1 MLSII
6 IPTLNERNNIDE
18 NIKIFSNLLN
28 KIKYEIIFVDD
39 ASDDGTFEY
48 CQKLGLTSPNI
59 RSILRDDRKGLSSA
73 LVEGILSAKYPI
85 VCAVDADLQ
94 YDLSNV
100 LEAYN
105 LIAKEDFDI
114 VIMSRTMLTD
124 RSKTDLSNKR
134 LIMTSLSSKISRLIT
149 PRIKDPNS
157 GFFLLKKKLI
167 LDEINNLSKVG
178 FKLLLDILITY
189 KKKKL
194 KIFEIET
201 DFNERKFGESK
212 LNLGIFVDLIEM
224 FIDKYTNRIISG
236 SFFLFLLSG
245 SISFFIQTYF
255 IILDNYPYFTK
266 VNIIL
271 ISSLV
276 AMVLNFYLNNEI
288 TFREKKLKGKF
299 FYMGAF
305 KFILICS
312 IGFFININVQNKL
325 NFFNFYTFSISTL
338 IASFW
343 NYSVSKNFVWKIK

>member
-18 NIKIFSNLLN
+18 NIKIFSKLLN
-28 KIKYEIIFVDD
+28 TIKYEIIFVDD
-39 ASDDGTFEY
+39 ASEDATFEY
-48 CQKLGLTSPNI
+48 CQKLGLTLPNI

-73 LVEGILSAKYPI
+73 LVEGILSARYPI
-85 VCAVDADLQ
+85 VCVVDADLQ
-94 YDLSNV
+94 YDLRNV
-100 LEAYN
+100 MDAYN
-105 LIAKEDFDI
+105 LIAKEDYDI
-114 VIMSRTMLTD
+114 VIMSRTMLKD
-124 RSKTDLSNKR
+124 RSKTDLSNNR
-134 LIMTSLSSKISRLIT
+134 FIMTSLSSKISRLIT
-149 PRIKDPNS
+149 PGIKDPNS
-157 GFFLLKKKLI
+157 GFFLLKKELI
-167 LDEINNLSKVG
+167 LNEINNLSKIG

-212 LNLGIFVDLIEM
+212 LNLGIFIDLIEM
-224 FIDKYTNRIISG
+224 FIDKYTNKIISG
-236 SFFLFLLSG
+236 SYFLFLLCG

-255 IILDNYPYFTK
+255 IILKNYPHFTT

-288 TFREKKLKGKF
+288 TFREKKLKGKHL
-299 FYMGAF
+299 YMGAF
-305 KFILICS
+305 KFMFICL
-312 IGFFININVQNKL
+312 IGFFININIQKNFS
-325 NFFNFYTFSISTL
+325 FFNFYTFSISTL

-343 NYSVSKNFVWKIK
+343 NYSVSKNFVWKVK